1 MSLFR
6 WPLALSPWRRPSAAA
21 ERVAP
26 PRPRLVTPAAAPA
39 AAELPQEAAAPS
51 LEINDM
57 TSPFLAW
64 LLSQP
69 KPEPTEPT
77 PSLDTAA
84 QSGQAAL
91 YAQAL
96 AVLARVDEVIAS
108 DL

>member
-39 AAELPQEAAAPS
+39 AAELPQEAAAPC

-69 KPEPTEPT
+69 KPEPT